1 MKRCSRWKDDSPD
14 FNGIATSCIVMT
26 LIVQPSPV
34 VFFLTCEA
42 SHFGGKNSLWRGI
55 ATTVSAKCGSSITPL
70 TFPGVLLPL
79 PSVSPSCCQ
88 AAYCYSGHACAKKQ
102 NFGGLF
108 STPTGLRR
116 LGERHKP
123 CEIRAAKISAGE
135 EERRECFRFVL
146 PLEKTGA
153 LNYS

>member
-26 LIVQPSPV
+26 LIVQPSPA
-34 VFFLTCEA
+34 VFFFFICEA

-55 ATTVSAKCGSSITPL
+55 ATTVLAKCGSSITPL

-108 STPTGLRR
+108 LPRRGCEDSASATSRARSERPRYLR
-116 LGERHKP
+116 
-123 CEIRAAKISAGE
+123 
-135 EERRECFRFVL
+135 ERRREESVL
-146 PLEKTGA
+146 DLFSP
-153 LNYS
+153 

>member
-1 MKRCSRWKDDSPD
+1 MRQLYHASDFPRCSLASPQRL
-14 FNGIATSCIVMT
+14 S
-26 LIVQPSPV
+26 
-34 VFFLTCEA
+34 
-42 SHFGGKNSLWRGI
+42 K
-55 ATTVSAKCGSSITPL
+55 
-70 TFPGVLLPL
+70 LLPSSL
-79 PSVSPSCCQ
+79 LLQRPRMCEKTEFWG
-88 AAYCYSGHACAKKQ
+88 A
-102 NFGGLF
+102 F